1 MNDTA
6 LRYPVF
12 AEVFWPEKSMTR
24 DVFLV
29 VAGSWLMAAAAQV
42 QIPLWPVPV
51 TGQTFGMLLL
61 GALLGSRKGA
71 AAMLA
76 YLGQGAVGLPFFA
89 GGAAGLARLAGP
101 TGGYLGGMVLTAF
114 LVGFL
119 CERGWDRR
127 FYTAVPAMLAGNL
140 ILYAFGLPWLALF
153 VGWGQ
158 VVEVGFLPF
167 VSGDILKIVL
177 AAVALP
183 LGWRVLK
190 RDNAA

>member
-1 MNDTA
+1 MNETA

-12 AEVFWPEKSMTR
+12 AEVFWPEKSITR
-24 DVFLV
+24 DIFLV
-29 VAGSWLMAAAAQV
+29 VAGSWLMAAVAQV

-61 GALLGSRKGA
+61 GGLLGSRKGS

-76 YLGQGAVGLPFFA
+76 YLGQGAMGLPFFA
-89 GGAAGLARLAGP
+89 GGAAGLTRLAGP
-101 TGGYLGGMVLTAF
+101 TGGYLAGMVFTAF

-127 FYTAVPAMLAGNL
+127 FHTAVTVMLAGNL

-153 VGWGQ
+153 IGWGS
-158 VVEVGFLPF
+158 VVKAGFLPF
-167 VSGDILKIVL
+167 IIGDTLKIVL
-177 AAVALP
+177 AALALP
-183 LGWRVLK
+183 LGWHLLK
-190 RDNAA
+190 KAGTE